1 MRIKQTK
8 SVQSARLLVLSIS
21 PIGFLNLVLILTL
34 GLVMSAYLS
43 RCDDPRTLNSRPGD
57 MAHVNQLFTH
67 FIAKFYA
74 QYDGLFG
81 LYIALLVSSAIGTLS
96 SVLKALSVVLGEE
109 ILKPAKSVAVVMNGG
124 GVSSVAAAAVRKSS
138 RTNGTGSLADV
149 FLDASPAALNMGGS
163 SEITRNGSFAR
174 SQFFKAPVVRAPATD
189 IDNLYE
195 EHLLSIQI
203 GKMPNKT
210 KKRMLQ
216 KFVNKKKKGNTYL
229 DAVYFK

>member
-109 ILKPAKSVAVVMNGG
+109 ILRPAKSVAAVMNGG
-124 GVSSVAAAAVRKSS
+124 VGASSVAAAAVRKSS

-163 SEITRNGSFAR
+163 SEIARNGSFAR

-216 KFVNKKKKGNTYL
+216 KFLNKKKKGKIEL
-229 DAVYFK
+229 DVYFK

>member
-74 QYDGLFG
+74 QYEGLFG

-109 ILKPAKSVAVVMNGG
+109 ILKPAKSVAAVMNGG

-163 SEITRNGSFAR
+163 SEIARNGSFAR
-174 SQFFKAPVVRAPATD
+174 SQFFKAPVRAPATD

-216 KFVNKKKKGNTYL
+216 KFLNKKKKGKIGL
-229 DAVYFK
+229 DVYFK